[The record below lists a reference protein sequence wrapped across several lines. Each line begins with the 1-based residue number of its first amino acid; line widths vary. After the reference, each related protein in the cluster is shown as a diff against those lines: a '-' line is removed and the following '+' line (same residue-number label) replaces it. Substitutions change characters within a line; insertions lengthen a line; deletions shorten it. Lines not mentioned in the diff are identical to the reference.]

1 LKNLRKSGIITQDR
15 VISNAKGGI
24 DMVSK
29 YNVSFFWDDEAK
41 VWIATSEDVRGLV
54 LEDESLD
61 RLMQRVFVAI
71 PDFLEEAPY
80 PERQISINCI
90 ASRNELVCA

>member
-1 LKNLRKSGIITQDR
+1 
-15 VISNAKGGI
+15 
-24 DMVSK
+24 MVSK
-29 YNVSFFWDDEAK
+29 YNVSFFWDGEAK

-71 PDFLEEAPY
+71 PDFLEETPCS
-80 PERQISINCI
+80 ERQISINCI